1 MPFSKKLF
9 FSLLATILLVE
20 LRVGCAAEMDEPSS
34 FLERMGA
41 MHSYDATTSDQVQH
55 SGIPGFCVNKNSDR
69 FCKRFKSYCGNSD
82 ERNRNYMKERC
93 AWECG
98 CV

>member
-1 MPFSKKLF
+1 MKRKWLGVIIGELLICKQRKKKSVMTSLTFDIARLDIPRCLMNTCTF
-9 FSLLATILLVE
+9 FS
-20 LRVGCAAEMDEPSS
+20 
-34 FLERMGA
+34 
-41 MHSYDATTSDQVQH
+41 
-55 SGIPGFCVNKNSDR
+55 GFCVNKNSDR